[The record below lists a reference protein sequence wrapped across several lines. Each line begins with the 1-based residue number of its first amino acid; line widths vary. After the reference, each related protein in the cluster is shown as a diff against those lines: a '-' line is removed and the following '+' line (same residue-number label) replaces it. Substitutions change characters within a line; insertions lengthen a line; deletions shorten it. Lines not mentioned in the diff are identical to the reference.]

1 MQLMDAKKQLE
12 TQTAQH
18 HRTREQLSAAQL
30 ELNSLR
36 LQISS
41 GESRLVS
48 HTVHTGERLYS

>member
-1 MQLMDAKKQLE
+1 MDAKKQLE

-30 ELNSLR
+30 ELNNLR

-48 HTVHTGERLYS
+48 HTVHTGERLCS